1 MRFKVYQ
8 CFSCGNIQSSE
19 SISMFKC
26 FRCGKA
32 KHAERTKMLAAFG
45 TGREAALFIQEYM
58 KAKWETENGPR

>member
-1 MRFKVYQ
+1 
-8 CFSCGNIQSSE
+8 
-19 SISMFKC
+19 MFKC